1 MNSSFTSS
9 FTIPRFTLP
18 AIVARIGARLPQFPH
33 ALSLVCSLNLA
44 RKLGVMP
51 VDTLADL
58 EGRTFRVS
66 VLDTGGVADFTVSN
80 GIFKPLIRFSGVP
93 DLHFSA
99 NLSAFLQLLSRQ
111 EDPDTLFFNR
121 QLTIEGDT
129 ELGLLVKNMLDAID
143 WSVLSESLSRL
154 PIPGLFKSRF
164 SSAH

>member
-1 MNSSFTSS
+1 MNQN
-9 FTIPRFTLP
+9 FTIPKFTLP
-18 AIVARIGARLPQFPH
+18 EFVSRLGARLPQWPH
-33 ALSLVCSLNLA
+33 SLSLVCSLNVA

-51 VDTLADL
+51 VDTLAEI

-66 VLDTGGVADFTVSN
+66 VLDTGGVADFKLEN
-80 GIFKPLIRFSGVP
+80 GVFKPLLRPLDQP

-129 ELGLLVKNMLDAID
+129 ELGLIVKNMLDAID
-143 WSVLSESLSRL
+143 WSVLTQSLSRL
-154 PIPGLFKSRF
+154 PMPSSVRSRLGM
-164 SSAH
+164 A

>member
-1 MNSSFTSS
+1 MSQA
-9 FTIPRFTLP
+9 FTIPQFTLP
-18 AIVARIGARLPQFPH
+18 AFVSQLGARLPQWPH
-33 ALSLVCSLNLA
+33 SLSLVCSLNIA

-51 VDTLADL
+51 VDTLTEI

-66 VLDTGGVADFTVSN
+66 VLDTGGVADFKLEN
-80 GIFKPLIRFSGVP
+80 GVFKPLLNSVDKP

-129 ELGLLVKNMLDAID
+129 ELGLIVKNMLDAID
-143 WSVLSESLSRL
+143 WSVLTQSLSRL
-154 PIPGLFKSRF
+154 PMPGALR
-164 SSAH
+164 ARLIA